1 MTPRLKTALA
11 ATAAAGLIG
20 AGLIGLGTAAQA
32 QPMHRGPHGGGDVI
46 MAIARL
52 QSQLDLNT
60 SQQTMWDNAVA
71 TGKSARASAQANQ
84 QNVANVLN
92 AELAKPE
99 PDLAAVAAAADA
111 AQAQNTALRHQARA
125 AWLGLYATF
134 STRQKAV
141 VKTAIQQRL
150 ARSAQWRTKMQ
161 QHLQPSPPQG

>member
-1 MTPRLKTALA
+1 MTLQLKTVLA

-20 AGLIGLGTAAQA
+20 LGAAAQA

-52 QSQLDLNT
+52 QNQLNLNT

-71 TGKSARASAQANQ
+71 AGKSARASAQANH

-111 AQAQNTALRHQARA
+111 AQAQNTALRHQVRA
-125 AWLGLYATF
+125 AWLSLYATF
-134 STRQKAV
+134 STAQKTV

-150 ARSAQWRTKMQ
+150 ARMAQWHTKMQ
-161 QHLQPSPPQG
+161 QHMQSSPPPS